1 MPAADIIAMSAKF
14 KSNTT
19 PEHFAKTILKLAN
32 FNLSGPGTLNST
44 TFSDIV
50 SQKRAGK

>member
-1 MPAADIIAMSAKF
+1 MPTEVVIAMSVKF

-19 PEHFAKTILKLAN
+19 PNHFATTILE
-32 FNLSGPGTLNST
+32 LSKFILGGTGTFNST

-50 SQKRAGK
+50 IEKRAGK